1 MRSILQLFLLLC
13 FPGLAT
19 SQGPSE
25 FTSPHGNNLELY
37 KAINFP
43 WNVKEV
49 PICFNSTLCPREASY
64 TWDHY
69 FDYLVH
75 GKITVFPEFYLPWDK
90 TGFEALRRRVDAG
103 GGKILADL
111 RLNSNYFNK
120 TAFLK
125 SAATFVKDYRVD
137 GFFVRLP
144 FNDAEAFQPLEDVF
158 EAAKKLNIL
167 SSLWFSSDDWKRVK
181 EKGLGKKADIN
192 FVTLWPNYA
201 DQIQDFN
208 TDCFAGAVINNVT
221 KAGID
226 LNKLVMTIP
235 LLARANEHS
244 DSGYSGAIYDCGGDP
259 KGNGSIACSPGDDF
273 YFFSQRRAIDKIGVA
288 KKHGLHGI
296 ALSGGDFLLAADLYP
311 WDKDSLI
318 HALAASD

>member
-1 MRSILQLFLLLC
+1 YRLAPFTTDDLFNNLLGPSSSVFSSATLAMWFILQLLLLLC
-13 FPGLAT
+13 FPDSAT
-19 SQGPSE
+19 LQGPSE
-25 FTSPHGNNLELY
+25 FTSPQGNNLELY

-49 PICFNSTLCPREASY
+49 PICFNSTLCPSEASY

-75 GKITVFPEFYLPWDK
+75 VGVKSFVLGGYGIWRGKITVFPEFYLPWNK
-90 TGFEALRRRVDAG
+90 IGFEALRRQVDAG

-192 FVTLWPNYA
+192 FVTLWPNYD

-221 KAGID
+221 KADID
-226 LNKLVMTIP
+226 LNKLVMT
-235 LLARANEHS
+235 
-244 DSGYSGAIYDCGGDP
+244 
-259 KGNGSIACSPGDDF
+259 
-273 YFFSQRRAIDKIGVA
+273 
-288 KKHGLHGI
+288 
-296 ALSGGDFLLAADLYP
+296 
-311 WDKDSLI
+311 
-318 HALAASD
+318 